1 MIFVYWS
8 NGANIFVSLLAI
20 LTFAAGGYGLFLLVR
35 KEYKRYRDEKS
46 SYIEG
51 VLTKNE
57 INSNINAYLSRI
69 TKATPFTVMLLDID
83 HFTNVVNA
91 FGEKNVKEIV
101 ENVVNNITKV
111 MPFRVQIGRYSV
123 DQFLFFMHGDY
134 DKDDIIKVAT
144 DMREAVRKP
153 FKLNQDIDVNL
164 TASIGVA
171 YFPIHGETLAQLVD
185 SLRIAVYTAKK
196 DGGDRTV
203 IYSSEM
209 SQTESENIQYY
220 NQIKQAIVNKE
231 FCLYYQPIIKLE
243 DKKTAGAE
251 ALIRWNHPEM
261 GVLNP
266 HSFLNVLEQS
276 GDINWV
282 GVWSF
287 EVMVSDFMAIKE
299 KHPNDAIHFSLNLSP
314 KQLMNPSLPN
324 NYLKVLKRHKAL
336 ASDFVIEVEEFVIFQ
351 QQETI
356 RANISKLREF
366 GFRIAV
372 DGFSLDHSTLMKLKQ
387 SPIDIIKISQQD
399 LDDEDTYIKEHFME
413 ILIQFAKQNNIT
425 VVAEKI
431 ENQEMIDACLSK
443 GIFYGQ
449 GYGISKPISIEDYHH
464 FMDGDINKKIGE
476 QLASKDEQALS
487 DSVEAALDIINE
499 EQAETEEVEAPQ
511 EENNE

>member
-1 MIFVYWS
+1 
-8 NGANIFVSLLAI
+8 
-20 LTFAAGGYGLFLLVR
+20 
-35 KEYKRYRDEKS
+35 
-46 SYIEG
+46 
-51 VLTKNE
+51 
-57 INSNINAYLSRI
+57 
-69 TKATPFTVMLLDID
+69 
-83 HFTNVVNA
+83 
-91 FGEKNVKEIV
+91 
-101 ENVVNNITKV
+101 
-111 MPFRVQIGRYSV
+111 
-123 DQFLFFMHGDY
+123 
-134 DKDDIIKVAT
+134 
-144 DMREAVRKP
+144 
-153 FKLNQDIDVNL
+153 
-164 TASIGVA
+164 
-171 YFPIHGETLAQLVD
+171 
-185 SLRIAVYTAKK
+185 
-196 DGGDRTV
+196 
-203 IYSSEM
+203 
-209 SQTESENIQYY
+209 
-220 NQIKQAIVNKE
+220 
-231 FCLYYQPIIKLE
+231 
-243 DKKTAGAE
+243 
-251 ALIRWNHPEM
+251 M

-366 GFRIAV
+366 GFRVAV

-464 FMDGDINKKIGE
+464 FMDGDLNKKSGE

-499 EQAETEEVEAPQ
+499 EQAETEEENAPQ